1 MQLKNEEAPAAVGSS
16 GEGGYEACTHDT
28 TSRKPK
34 RNHESEAAKLPRDKF
49 VWRGLSLHLGRSRK
63 PLLTLIPDA
72 THPHLYRIKHPD
84 GWTSSPANITRAHD
98 AAYGHARY
106 LLGAETPAEASYS
119 PELEVGVGWEA
130 A

>member
-63 PLLTLIPDA
+63 PLLT
-72 THPHLYRIKHPD
+72 HPRRHASAPVPNQ
-84 GWTSSPANITRAHD
+84 TSGRMDELPGEYHQ
-98 AAYGHARY
+98 
-106 LLGAETPAEASYS
+106 GA
-119 PELEVGVGWEA
+119 
-130 A
+130 

>member
-1 MQLKNEEAPAAVGSS
+1 MQLKNEEAPAAVGRS

-28 TSRKPK
+28 TSRKQK

-49 VWRGLSLHLGRSRK
+49 VWRGLSLHLGRSSK
-63 PLLTLIPDA
+63 LLLTVIPDV
-72 THPHLYRIKHPD
+72 TYPHLFRIKHSD
-84 GWTSSPANITRAHD
+84 GWTSVPANLTRARD

-119 PELEVGVGWEA
+119 PEDEVEAGWEVA
-130 A
+130 

>member
-49 VWRGLSLHLGRSRK
+49 GWRGLRLHLGRSRK
-63 PLLTLIPDA
+63 PLRTLIPGVA
-72 THPHLYRIKHPD
+72 HLHLFRIKHPD
-84 GWTSSPANITRAHD
+84 GWTSSPANITRARD

-119 PELEVGVGWEA
+119 PESEVEA

>member
-28 TSRKPK
+28 TSRKQK

-63 PLLTLIPDA
+63 PLLTLIPHA
-72 THPHLYRIKHPD
+72 THPHLYQIKHPD
-84 GWTSSPANITRAHD
+84 GWTSSPANITRARD

-106 LLGAETPAEASYS
+106 LLGAETPRRGLLQ
-119 PELEVGVGWEA
+119 PRKRVEA

>member
-16 GEGGYEACTHDT
+16 GEGGYEACTHDA

-63 PLLTLIPDA
+63 PLLTLIPDVA
-72 THPHLYRIKHPD
+72 HLHLFRIKHPD
-84 GWTSSPANITRAHD
+84 GWTSSPANITRARD

-106 LLGAETPAEASYS
+106 LLGAETPRRGLLQ
-119 PELEVGVGWEA
+119 PRKRVEA

>member
-16 GEGGYEACTHDT
+16 GEGGYEACTHDS

-63 PLLTLIPDA
+63 PLLTVIPDA

-84 GWTSSPANITRAHD
+84 GGRALRRISPGRTMPRMGMLAICWGRN
-98 AAYGHARY
+98 ARRG
-106 LLGAETPAEASYS
+106 LLQPRT
-119 PELEVGVGWEA
+119 
-130 A
+130 

>member
-1 MQLKNEEAPAAVGSS
+1 MQLKNEEAPAAVRSS

-34 RNHESEAAKLPRDKF
+34 RNNEREAAKLPRDKL

-63 PLLTLIPDA
+63 PLLTLIPHA
-72 THPHLYRIKHPD
+72 THPHLYQIKHPD
-84 GWTSSPANITRAHD
+84 GWTSSPANITRARD

-106 LLGAETPAEASYS
+106 LLGAEMPAEASYS
-119 PELEVGVGWEA
+119 PKDEVEAGREA